1 MVSERIPHRILER
14 RLGVIAPLAFMAW
27 YRDVVDALDPP
38 DHDVSPPDVAWT
50 IRPSRNT
57 TQAHST
63 LLPVVLRTAATI
75 LHHARV
81 TLATIPSTS
90 KCWPRG
96 DNDGVKAPPVDRP
109 PEKQRFQKYCWVLH
123 LRAT

>member
-38 DHDVSPPDVAWT
+38 DHDVSPPYVAWT

-57 TQAHST
+57 TQAHSSS
-63 LLPVVLRTAATI
+63 
-75 LHHARV
+75 
-81 TLATIPSTS
+81 LASWRCRWSPFGRKLSGRPTPGGGKSG
-90 KCWPRG
+90 RG
-96 DNDGVKAPPVDRP
+96 VDQTP
-109 PEKQRFQKYCWVLH
+109 HTCV
-123 LRAT
+123 

>member
-50 IRPSRNT
+50 IHPSRNT
-57 TQAHST
+57 TQAH
-63 LLPVVLRTAATI
+63 ATS
-75 LHHARV
+75 LASWRCRWHAW
-81 TLATIPSTS
+81 S
-90 KCWPRG
+90 
-96 DNDGVKAPPVDRP
+96 PPVA
-109 PEKQRFQKYCWVLH
+109 RFPVGPAHWGNPSAPVDQMA
-123 LRAT
+123 LRFLRKNIP